1 MPIFPLRYRSH
12 ASYHDAPRSFGYT
25 RQNSVRSH
33 PGVDLYAPAGLEIL
47 AMADGVVVDAPR
59 HFNCGTEA
67 VEIGHVFGT
76 VRYCEIQPGSPLKRG
91 DRVREGQIIGR
102 VGHLKDVSVAAD
114 MLHLELYAGTEI
126 GPLTDFKNP
135 PFERR
140 KDLQDPTEFLDSLL
154 LVTAP
159 GASNDVCF
167 AAFSERPA
175 SAAPLQY

>member
-47 AMADGVVVDAPR
+47 AMADGVVVDAPG

-67 VEIGHVFGT
+67 VEIRHAFGT

-91 DRVREGQIIGR
+91 DRVREGQVTDHR
-102 VGHLKDVSVAAD
+102 LKAVA
-114 MLHLELYAGTEI
+114 
-126 GPLTDFKNP
+126 P
-135 PFERR
+135 
-140 KDLQDPTEFLDSLL
+140 
-154 LVTAP
+154 VTGCKP
-159 GASNDVCF
+159 CSGQ
-167 AAFSERPA
+167 RPA
-175 SAAPLQY
+175 KWVPHQAGFKK